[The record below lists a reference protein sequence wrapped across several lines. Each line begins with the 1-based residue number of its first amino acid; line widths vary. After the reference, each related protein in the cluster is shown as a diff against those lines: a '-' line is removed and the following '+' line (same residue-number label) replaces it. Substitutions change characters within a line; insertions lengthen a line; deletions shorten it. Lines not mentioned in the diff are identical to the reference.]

1 MGSFV
6 MQDFLGS
13 GVLKDLSS
21 KLAEDGWDDVPT
33 LKVIGAEDMEA
44 LELTDAQRVSFF
56 FFLPFAHIY
65 SSPWTQFAES
75 QPLRGVVLTWKPCAS
90 QSREEGINWQ

>member
-1 MGSFV
+1 M
-6 MQDFLGS
+6 
-13 GVLKDLSS
+13 LKDLTS

-56 FFLPFAHIY
+56 FSLPFAHVLFTARHGR
-65 SSPWTQFAES
+65 SSQNPNLF
-75 QPLRGVVLTWKPCAS
+75 VVWCSLGNPCAS
-90 QSREEGINWQ
+90 ESREEVIKNWQQ

>member
-1 MGSFV
+1 LQEPPAVYLQYWVEGFKQRDCGWIGVADSMGSFV

-13 GVLKDLSS
+13 GVLKDLTS

-56 FFLPFAHIY
+56 FALPFAHIY
-65 SSPWTQFAES
+65 SSPWT
-75 QPLRGVVLTWKPCAS
+75 
-90 QSREEGINWQ
+90 